1 MHDCRN
7 FNHFKIK
14 QHHLCDHIGI
24 RIFVI
29 KMIVF

>member
-14 QHHLCDHIGI
+14 QHHLCDHVGI

-29 KMIVF
+29 KMIAF